1 MNGMEPGQQTPVL
14 RVNGGV
20 AVLMLCERNEVDL
33 IPNSEQKIAE
43 TMQIERIER
52 QAQSYLRD
60 LRRLALIEING

>member
-1 MNGMEPGQQTPVL
+1 MEPGQQTPAL
-14 RVNGGV
+14 PINGGV
-20 AVLMLCERNEVDL
+20 VVLMMCERNTVAL
-33 IPNSEQKIAE
+33 KPPSEQAIAE